1 MNIYKKKPKARPYSP
16 SAMAHTLSVEC
27 ASLWIWIN
35 PLFTYQKKKIPIANI
50 ITNEKFEAF
59 PLISVSKQGCS
70 LSTLLLNIV
79 REVIANIT
87 REEEETKS
95 ILLVKEE
102 IKLSLLTD
110 DMGIYAENTKELTRT
125 HKQL

>member
-1 MNIYKKKPKARPYSP
+1 
-16 SAMAHTLSVEC
+16 MAHTLSVEC

-35 PLFTYQKKKIPIANI
+35 PLFTYQKKIPIANI

-70 LSTLLLNIV
+70 LSTLLFNIV
-79 REVIANIT
+79 REVIANIA
-87 REEEETKS
+87 REEEERIS

-110 DMGIYAENTKELTRT
+110 AMGIYAENTKQRTGTR
-125 HKQL
+125 KQS